1 MKIIT
6 FIFLLL
12 FSSASAENIK
22 PLANSSIDQLL
33 SDDSLN
39 YEFIK
44 SCVSI
49 YSSLTELTRTKEPE
63 IANQFFKSAN
73 FLYPYGI
80 LTLVKLKKISRPDAE
95 KIFFESVEK
104 LTNEYMNLMLENGKK
119 NESFFKGSFLADDIY
134 FCNEVASAIQTV
146 VSKTKK
152 N

>member
-33 SDDSLN
+33 SDDNLN

-49 YSSLTELTRTKEPE
+49 YSGLTELTRAKEPE

-95 KIFFESVEK
+95 KIFFKSVEK
-104 LTNEYMNLMLENGKK
+104 LTNEYINLMLENGKK

>member
-33 SDDSLN
+33 SDDNLN

-49 YSSLTELTRTKEPE
+49 YSGLTELTRVKEPE

-80 LTLVKLKKISRPDAE
+80 LTLVKLKKILRPDAE
-95 KIFFESVEK
+95 KIFFKSVEK